1 MFVVIC
7 YVEGVFVCKCS
18 PCMPSNILNLPA
30 YAILANKE
38 TEYDFHIKVEVTD
51 PFRLCREC
59 GSAEIVSNGCRL

>member
-1 MFVVIC
+1 
-7 YVEGVFVCKCS
+7 
-18 PCMPSNILNLPA
+18 MPSNILNLPA